1 MVLRRRL
8 IVGGVGRLLAPRIRG
23 LINRWKRSEG
33 GMRAASVFFLIFGL
47 AFWAGLFFLMHWLI
61 SAFHGVEVFGPILTR
76 KLMELLLLGM
86 FGLLCFSNTVTGL
99 STFYLSEDLELVLSL
114 PVPRWQ
120 FHHARL
126 IDTMAQSSWMVLVF
140 GLPVFVAYGVT
151 HGAGLSFYVLLAIV
165 LPCFVAIPVS
175 LGVVV
180 ASFLVTVFPARRIRE
195 LLVFVGVL
203 ALVFIVVML
212 RVFRPERL
220 VDAGNFDSVAAYVAE
235 LQAPVP
241 LLVPPRWASDVLIDS
256 LQGRPLDA
264 LSLSLLVS
272 GAVAFTGVGRWI
284 TTRLY
289 DKGRARSQE
298 AQKARLARSGWLDTM
313 LAVATRPLR
322 SEQAAVVVKDVKT
335 FIRDPSQW
343 SQLLLVGSIIV
354 ISLVS
359 VAALPVDVVRGPW
372 MGTFRNVLAFG
383 VLGLVGFVMAA
394 LAARFQFTAVS
405 LEGRAW
411 WVMRSSPITA
421 KQYLWSKLLP
431 GLIPMIIVGELL
443 AIASTWILGAGGF
456 LTAVASGTAFF
467 LAMGI
472 AGIAVGMGA
481 MFPDFKVDNAAR
493 AAAGPAGVLF
503 MVTSLCLVFA
513 VIALQSYPVYIVLAA
528 EVKERAITNGQWVGV
543 AGCFGAAMSLC
554 VFALLWPLHRGAQK
568 LWDREL
574 ING

>member
-1 MVLRRRL
+1 M
-8 IVGGVGRLLAPRIRG
+8 GGMGRLLSPRLRG
-23 LINRWKRSEG
+23 LWNRWKRAEG
-33 GMRAASVFFLIFGL
+33 GIRAASLLFLVFGIG
-47 AFWAGLFFLMHWLI
+47 FWIGLFFLMHWLI

-99 STFYLSEDLELVLSL
+99 STFYLSDDLELVLSL

-120 FHHARL
+120 FHYARL
-126 IDTMAQSSWMVLVF
+126 IDTMAQSSWMVVVF

-151 HGAGLSFYVLLAIV
+151 HGAGLGFYLLLAVV
-165 LPCFVAIPVS
+165 LPSFVAIPVS
-175 LGVVV
+175 VGVVM
-180 ASFLVTVFPARRIRE
+180 ASMLVTVFPARRIRE
-195 LLVFVGVL
+195 LLVFAGVL
-203 ALVFIVVML
+203 ALVFVVVML

-220 VDAGNFDSVAAYVAE
+220 VDAGNFESVAAYVAE

-241 LLVPPRWASDVLIDS
+241 LLVPPRWATDLLIDS
-256 LQGRPLDA
+256 LQGRPLSWM
-264 LSLSLLVS
+264 SLGLLVS

-284 TTRLY
+284 TASVY
-289 DKGRARSQE
+289 DAGRARSQE
-298 AQKARLARSGWLDTM
+298 AQKARLAKAGWLDGILSVLTS
-313 LAVATRPLR
+313 PLGR
-322 SEQAAVVVKDVKT
+322 EQGAVVVKDIKT
-335 FIRDPSQW
+335 FIRDPGQW
-343 SQLLLVGSIIV
+343 SQLLLVGSIVI

-421 KQYLWSKLLP
+421 RQYLWSKVLP
-431 GLIPMIIVGELL
+431 GLIPMIFVGELL
-443 AIASTWILGAGGF
+443 AVASTWILGAGPF

-467 LAMGI
+467 LALGI

-503 MVTSLCLVFA
+503 MVTSLCLVGV
-513 VIALQSYPVYIVLAA
+513 VIALQAYPVYVVLAS
-528 EVKERAITNGQWVGV
+528 EVKSRAITDAQWVAIV
-543 AGCFGAAMSLC
+543 GCFAAAIGLC
-554 VFALLWPLHRGAQK
+554 LVSLLWPLRIGARR
-568 LWDREL
+568 LWRREL